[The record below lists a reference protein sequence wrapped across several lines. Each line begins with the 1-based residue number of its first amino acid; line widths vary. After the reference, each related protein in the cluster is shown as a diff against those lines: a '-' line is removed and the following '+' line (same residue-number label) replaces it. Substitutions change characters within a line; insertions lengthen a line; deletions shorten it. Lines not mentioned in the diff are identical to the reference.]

1 MDFSLTEE
9 RRMLADSLR
18 GTLKR
23 GADWAQLSDLGV
35 QGALFTEAEG
45 GFGGS
50 GFDIAVVFEELG
62 RAGSTEP
69 VLEAGL
75 AGGLLADCGEA
86 ALVEAVIDGSLRP
99 VFAHDEPGNRYDTD
113 LRCTAT
119 DGRLSGAKT
128 VVIGAEG
135 AGLLVVSARSSGGL
149 SLFAVDPGAEGVSLR
164 SVPSLSGG
172 YASEITFD
180 KAPARLIGPEGGAQ
194 PLIDQRIAAA
204 TLALCADALGA
215 METVREMTL
224 DYLRTRKQF
233 GRPIGSFQA
242 LQHRMADVV
251 IEIEQARSA
260 VINLAGHL
268 HAAPAV
274 RDRHVSA
281 TKNVVGRTASLVAEE
296 SIQLHGG
303 IAMTEDYALAPFA
316 RRLIAVDHRFG
327 DEDWHMERFIALGA
341 SA

>member
-23 GADWAQLSDLGV
+23 GAGWAQLAELGV
-35 QGALFTEAEG
+35 LGALFTEAEG

-62 RAGSTEP
+62 RAGAVDP

-75 AGGLLADCGEA
+75 AGGLLADCGES
-86 ALVEAVIDGSLRP
+86 ALVEQVIDGSLRP
-99 VFAHDEPGNRYDTD
+99 VFAHDEPGHRYDGAVHA
-113 LRCTAT
+113 RVEG
-119 DGRLSGAKT
+119 GRLSGAKT

-135 AGLLVVSARSSGGL
+135 AGLLVVSALDGEETA
-149 SLFAVDPGAEGVSLR
+149 LFAVEPGAEGVSLR
-164 SVPSLSGG
+164 PVPALSGG
-172 YASEITFD
+172 DASEISFER
-180 KAPARLIGPEGGAQ
+180 APARRISPSGSAQ
-194 PLIDQRIAAA
+194 PLIDARIAAA
-204 TLALCADALGA
+204 TLGLCADAVGA
-215 METVREMTL
+215 METVRDMTL
-224 DYLRTRKQF
+224 DYLRSRKQF

-251 IEIEQARSA
+251 IEMEQARSA

-268 HAAPAV
+268 GAARAL
-274 RDRHVSA
+274 RDLHVSA
-281 TKNVVGRTASLVAEE
+281 TKNVVGRTAHLVAEE
-296 SIQLHGG
+296 AIQMHGG
-303 IAMTEDYALAPFA
+303 IAMTEAYALAPLA

-327 DEDWHMERFIALGA
+327 DEDWHMERFIALQAG
-341 SA
+341 